1 MNPRLNALD
10 QALDIAGS
18 LTQTGSAVLAN
29 EPLGLGTAVSGQNGL
44 VASISSVNGVLG
56 TATLTGL
63 VGAANFTNAD
73 IGSYLTISN
82 SAANNNGTWLI
93 VAINGTTSV
102 DVLNP
107 AATVDNSNLVN
118 WTERGPYTLEDDL
131 NFERTDRQA
140 IKGVAYHLPVAPY
153 YRPTATGTPVAT
165 NLSNISGKTTDALGF
180 ILNRAFYNIT
190 VGVGDGYALLSA
202 SGLLKHS
209 DPIDK
214 TGTPC
219 FDAAPY
225 AGNWSDCFAT
235 ILDGYAGA
243 EILVDAGPHAGERI
257 FGIMFSGGS
266 TSPDSVR
273 MRFYSCPIGAD
284 ITTSSTPYLWE
295 SGDQPTNIY
304 AFYPYF
310 QELDQIPENGF
321 RTTVTLGLATDGY
334 LFQNIDNILLTLGTD
349 HGDTSLAGRL
359 TNLTAYYPFF
369 NLPDA
374 TPSVVEALN
383 TINAQIGNRDYTGG
397 ILTDGQ
403 TIAQSL
409 QALANT
415 ISTGTVVRTIE
426 RLAADITANT
436 AHTLPGGM
444 TYTQDGYNNGRYLW
458 VFTRGV
464 LRDPGPVS
472 TNNDYAETSPSSIT
486 FYAKQKKND
495 HINYFKVG

>member
-18 LTQTGSAVLAN
+18 LTQTGSSVLSE
-29 EPLGLGTAVSGQNGL
+29 EPLGLGAALAGENGTG
-44 VASISSVNGVLG
+44 AQISSVNGILG
-56 TATLTGL
+56 TATITGL
-63 VGAANFTNAD
+63 STNDFADAD
-73 IGSYLTISN
+73 IGSYLTITG
-82 SAANNNGTWLI
+82 AGANNGTWLI
-93 VAINGTTSV
+93 VAINTPSSV
-102 DVLNP
+102 DVLLP
-107 AATVDNSNLVN
+107 GATTTGATVA

-140 IKGVAYHLPVAPY
+140 IKGVSYYLPVAPY

-165 NLSNISGKTTDALGF
+165 NLTNISGKTTDALGF
-180 ILNRAFYNIT
+180 ILNRAFYNVI
-190 VGVGDGYALLSA
+190 VAPGDGYGLLSA
-202 SGLLKHS
+202 AGLLKHS

-214 TGTPC
+214 TGIPC

-225 AGNWSDCFAT
+225 VGNWTDCFAS

-257 FGIMFSGGS
+257 FGIMFAGGS
-266 TSPDSVR
+266 SSPNSVR
-273 MRFYSCPIGAD
+273 VRFYSCPIGSD
-284 ITTSSTPYLWE
+284 ITLSSTPYIWE
-295 SGDQPTNIY
+295 SGDQPTNITL
-304 AFYPYF
+304 FYPFF

-321 RTTVTLGLATDGY
+321 RNVVTLGLGTDGY
-334 LFQNIDNILLTLGTD
+334 LFQNIDNILLTIGTD
-349 HGDTSLAGRL
+349 HGDTSLAGKL

-374 TPSVVEALN
+374 TPSVVEAFN
-383 TINAQIGNRDYTGG
+383 TLNAQIGNRDYVGG

-403 TIAQSL
+403 TITASL
-409 QALANT
+409 QALANAFV
-415 ISTGTVVRTIE
+415 SGAVVRTIE
-426 RLAADITANT
+426 RLSADISANT
-436 AHTLPGGM
+436 SHTLPGGL

-464 LRDPGPVS
+464 LRDPGGVS
-472 TNNDYAETSPSSIT
+472 AGNDYAETSPSSIT
-486 FYAKQKKND
+486 FYAKQKKDD